1 MSQKRLL
8 ILAVVVLALFT
19 ACAKR
24 STGPTDNNVLS
35 LYREIPIV
43 GNALD
48 IASTDTELYVAGDQG
63 GLTVIN
69 TDTWKSRWWQN
80 LLPPPSPLYYIRC
93 LYLVPEYNYLFMG
106 EYDAADK
113 IYIVEISNPD
123 SLVLFDKIQGGTNN
137 LQQIRFNAINNPA
150 GNDIIHG
157 YYTSTKSSEVSTT
170 GTPTF
175 TYWRYAG
182 VGDARTVWEIE
193 TTYPIH
199 GFDVTSELV
208 ILTQQQRGLFIYE
221 RRTQNKLSEI
231 PLTGQAMAVK
241 VSGNYAYVA
250 CRQEGLQIVDI
261 SDPSEPKFVSRFDTK
276 GYATSIDIKDNLV
289 LVSSG
294 SGGVYLFDVS
304 NPAKPLLKENITSAG
319 YTNNAIFYKDK
330 VVVAARDKGVMVYK
344 FN

>member
-24 STGPTDNNVLS
+24 STGPTDNRVLT
-35 LYREIPIV
+35 LFKEIPIV
-43 GNALD
+43 GNARE
-48 IASTDTELYVAGDQG
+48 ISSTDTELYVAGDQG
-63 GLTVIN
+63 GLTVVN
-69 TDTWKSRWWQN
+69 TGSWESRWWPS
-80 LLPPPSPLYYIRC
+80 LPPDTTSLVYIRR
-93 LYLVPEYNYLFMG
+93 LSAVPEHNYLFMG

-113 IYIVEISNPD
+113 IYIVEISDPNSPQLID
-123 SLVLFDKIQGGTNN
+123 NIQGGTNN
-137 LQQIRFNAINNPA
+137 LQQISFNAIDSPA
-150 GNDIIHG
+150 GNDIIQG
-157 YYTSTKSSEVSTT
+157 YYASTYSTATTSI
-170 GTPTF
+170 PRLN
-175 TYWRYAG
+175 YWRFAG
-182 VGDARTVWEIE
+182 PGTGRTVWNIDAV
-193 TTYPIH
+193 YPIH

-208 ILTQQQRGLFIYE
+208 ILTQQQRGLSIYE

-231 PLTGQAMAVK
+231 PLTGQALAVK

-330 VVVAARDKGVMVYK
+330 VVVAGRDKGVMVYK

>member
-24 STGPTDNNVLS
+24 STGPTDNRVLT
-35 LYREIPIV
+35 LFKEIPIV
-43 GNALD
+43 GNARE
-48 IASTDTELYVAGDQG
+48 ISSTDTELYVAGDQG
-63 GLTVIN
+63 GLTVVN
-69 TDTWKSRWWQN
+69 TGSWESRWWPS
-80 LLPPPSPLYYIRC
+80 LPPDTTSLVYIRRVSV
-93 LYLVPEYNYLFMG
+93 VPEHNFLFLG
-106 EYDAADK
+106 EYVGGDNV
-113 IYIVEISNPD
+113 YIVDISDPD
-123 SLVLFDKIQGGTNN
+123 YLELVNNIQGGTDL
-137 LQQIRFNAINNPA
+137 LQKILFIPIENPT
-150 GNDIIHG
+150 GSDIIHG
-157 YYTSTKSSEVSTT
+157 YLVNENRKFKYYRFD
-170 GTPTF
+170 GIAPPL
-175 TYWRYAG
+175 YR
-182 VGDARTVWEIE
+182 WEIE
-193 TTYPIH
+193 ATYTIH
-199 GFDVTSELV
+199 GFDVTDNLV
-208 ILTQQQRGLFIYE
+208 VLTQQQRGLSIYE

-231 PLTGQAMAVK
+231 PLTGQALAVK

-330 VVVAARDKGVMVYK
+330 VVVAGRDKGVMVYK